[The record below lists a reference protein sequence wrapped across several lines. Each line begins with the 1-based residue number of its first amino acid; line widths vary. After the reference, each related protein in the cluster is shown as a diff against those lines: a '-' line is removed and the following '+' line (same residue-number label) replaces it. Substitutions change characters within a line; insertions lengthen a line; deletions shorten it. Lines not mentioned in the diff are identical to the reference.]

1 MKRKILKSTVDFLIM
16 AIGSFLY
23 ALSVTVIIDANM
35 LSAGGVTGISTLIH
49 HFFTNIPTG
58 FLVFVINIPILILGF
73 VKLGGKFIIK
83 TALATVLVSISLEI
97 TERFIPTYKTDNIL
111 AAIFGGIIMGLGL
124 SLVFMRGG
132 TTGGVDIIAKVINRR
147 FRHLTVGRVLLTM
160 DGIVILLTALAYK
173 NIETALYSVIAIFV
187 SSKVMDTVL
196 YGSDKGKIIYIVT
209 THPDE
214 ISKQIIERVGRGVTM
229 LNAKGAYTG
238 KERQML
244 MCTVRLNEVSAVYSV
259 VDELDKNA
267 FIVVGEAGE
276 IIGEGFKSINS

>member
-1 MKRKILKSTVDFLIM
+1 MKRKVFKWILDLIII

-23 ALSVTVIIDANM
+23 ALSVSAILDANM
-35 LSAGGVTGISTLIH
+35 LSAGGVTGISTLVH
-49 HFFTNIPTG
+49 RFTGIPSG
-58 FLVFVINIPILILGF
+58 LLVFIINIPIIILGI
-73 VKLGGKFIIK
+73 VKLGGKFILK
-83 TALATVLVSISLEI
+83 TAIATAFVSLSLEI
-97 TERFIPTYKTDNIL
+97 TESFIPIYKTDSIL
-111 AAIFGGIIMGLGL
+111 AAIFGGMIMGLGL

-160 DGIVILLTALAYK
+160 DGVVILLTALAYR

-187 SSKVMDTVL
+187 SSKVMDTLL

-209 THPDE
+209 TNPDE

-229 LNAKGAYTG
+229 LSAKGAYTG

-244 MCTVRLNEVSAVYSV
+244 MCTVRLNEVSSVYSV
-259 VDELDKNA
+259 VNEFDKTA

>member
-1 MKRKILKSTVDFLIM
+1 MKRIFKSVIDILII

-23 ALSVTVIIDANM
+23 AIAVSAIIDANM

-49 HFFTNIPTG
+49 HFSGIPSG
-58 FLVFVINIPILILGF
+58 LLVFVINIPIIILGI
-73 VKLGGKFIIK
+73 VKLGGRFIIK
-83 TALATVLVSISLEI
+83 TAIATIFVSISLEI
-97 TERFIPTYKTDNIL
+97 TERFIPTYKTDDIL
-111 AAIFGGIIMGLGL
+111 AALFGGIIMGLGL

-160 DGIVILLTALAYK
+160 DGIVILLTAFAYK

-187 SSKVMDTVL
+187 SSKVMDTLL

-209 THPDE
+209 SCPEE
-214 ISKQIIERVGRGVTM
+214 ISKQIIEQVGRGVTM
-229 LNAKGAYTG
+229 LSAKGAYTG

-259 VDELDKNA
+259 VNELDKNA

-276 IIGEGFKSINS
+276 IIGEGFKSIQS

>member
-1 MKRKILKSTVDFLIM
+1 MKRIFKSVIDILII

-23 ALSVTVIIDANM
+23 AIAVSAIIDANM

-49 HFFTNIPTG
+49 HFSGIPSG
-58 FLVFVINIPILILGF
+58 LLVFVINIPIIILGI
-73 VKLGGKFIIK
+73 VKLGGRFIIK
-83 TALATVLVSISLEI
+83 TAIATTFVSISLEI
-97 TERFIPTYKTDNIL
+97 TERFMPTYKTDDIL
-111 AAIFGGIIMGLGL
+111 AALFGGIIMGLGL

-160 DGIVILLTALAYK
+160 DGIVILLTAFAYK

-187 SSKVMDTVL
+187 SSKVMDTLL

-209 THPDE
+209 SCPEE
-214 ISKQIIERVGRGVTM
+214 ISKQIIEQVGRGVTM
-229 LNAKGAYTG
+229 LSAKGAYTG

-259 VDELDKNA
+259 VNELDKNA

-276 IIGEGFKSINS
+276 IIGEGFKSIQS

>member
-1 MKRKILKSTVDFLIM
+1 MKRIFKSVIDILII

-23 ALSVTVIIDANM
+23 AIAVSAIIDANM

-49 HFFTNIPTG
+49 HFSGIPSG
-58 FLVFVINIPILILGF
+58 LLVFVINIPIIILGI
-73 VKLGGKFIIK
+73 VKLGGRFIVK
-83 TALATVLVSISLEI
+83 TAIATIFVSISLEI
-97 TERFIPTYKTDNIL
+97 TERFMPTYKTDDIL
-111 AAIFGGIIMGLGL
+111 AALFGGIIMGLGL

-160 DGIVILLTALAYK
+160 DGIVILLTAFAYR

-187 SSKVMDTVL
+187 SSKVMDTLL

-209 THPDE
+209 SCPEE
-214 ISKQIIERVGRGVTM
+214 ISKQIIEQVGRGVTM
-229 LNAKGAYTG
+229 LSAKGAYTG

-259 VDELDKNA
+259 VNELDKNA

-276 IIGEGFKSINS
+276 IIGEGFKSIQS

>member
-1 MKRKILKSTVDFLIM
+1 MKRKILKSTVDFFMM

-49 HFFTNIPTG
+49 HFTNLPTG
-58 FLVFVINIPILILGF
+58 LLLFIINIPILILGF
-73 VKLGGKFIIK
+73 VKLGGKFIVK

-160 DGIVILLTALAYK
+160 DGLVILLTAFAYR

-209 THPDE
+209 SSPEE

-229 LNAKGAYTG
+229 LNARGAYTG

>member
-1 MKRKILKSTVDFLIM
+1 MKRIFKSVIDILII

-23 ALSVTVIIDANM
+23 AIAVSAIIDANM

-49 HFFTNIPTG
+49 HFSGIPSG
-58 FLVFVINIPILILGF
+58 LLVFVINIPIIILGI
-73 VKLGGKFIIK
+73 VKLGGRFIIK
-83 TALATVLVSISLEI
+83 TAIATTFVSISLEI
-97 TERFIPTYKTDNIL
+97 TERFMPTYKTDDIL
-111 AAIFGGIIMGLGL
+111 AALFGGIIMGLGL

-160 DGIVILLTALAYK
+160 DGIVILLTAFAYK

-187 SSKVMDTVL
+187 SSKVMDTLL

-209 THPDE
+209 SCPEE
-214 ISKQIIERVGRGVTM
+214 ISKQIIEQVGRGVTM
-229 LNAKGAYTG
+229 LSAKGAYTG

-259 VDELDKNA
+259 VNEIDKNA

-276 IIGEGFKSINS
+276 IIGEGFKSIQS

>member
-1 MKRKILKSTVDFLIM
+1 MKRIFKSVIDILII

-23 ALSVTVIIDANM
+23 AIAVSAIIDANM

-49 HFFTNIPTG
+49 HFSGIPSG
-58 FLVFVINIPILILGF
+58 LLVFVINIPIIILGI
-73 VKLGGKFIIK
+73 VKLGGRFIIK
-83 TALATVLVSISLEI
+83 TAIATTFVSISLEI
-97 TERFIPTYKTDNIL
+97 TERFMPTYKTDDIL
-111 AAIFGGIIMGLGL
+111 AALFGGIIMGLGL

-160 DGIVILLTALAYK
+160 DGIVILLTAFAYK
-173 NIETALYSVIAIFV
+173 NIETVLYSVIAIFV
-187 SSKVMDTVL
+187 SSKVMDTLL

-209 THPDE
+209 SCPEE
-214 ISKQIIERVGRGVTM
+214 ISKQIIEQVGRGVTM
-229 LNAKGAYTG
+229 LSAKGAYTG

-259 VDELDKNA
+259 VNELDKNA

-276 IIGEGFKSINS
+276 IIGEGFKSIQS

>member
-1 MKRKILKSTVDFLIM
+1 MGRKILSSVYDFLM
-16 AIGSFLY
+16 LAAGSFLY
-23 ALSVTVIIDANM
+23 ALSVTVIIDPNM

-49 HFFTNIPTG
+49 HFTSIPTG

-73 VKLGGKFIIK
+73 VKLGGKFIVK

-160 DGIVILLTALAYK
+160 DGIVILLTAFAYR

-209 THPDE
+209 TQPDE
-214 ISKQIIERVGRGVTM
+214 ISKRIIERVGRGVTM

-259 VDELDKNA
+259 VNELDKNA

>member
-1 MKRKILKSTVDFLIM
+1 MKRIFKSFIDILII

-23 ALSVTVIIDANM
+23 AIAVSAIIDANM

-49 HFFTNIPTG
+49 HFSGIPSG
-58 FLVFVINIPILILGF
+58 LLVFVINIPIIILGI
-73 VKLGGKFIIK
+73 VKLGGRFIVK
-83 TALATVLVSISLEI
+83 TAIATIFVSISLEI
-97 TERFIPTYKTDNIL
+97 TERFVPTYKTDDIL
-111 AAIFGGIIMGLGL
+111 AALFGGIIMGLGL

-160 DGIVILLTALAYK
+160 DGIVILLTAFAYK

-187 SSKVMDTVL
+187 SSKVMDTLL

-209 THPDE
+209 SCPEE
-214 ISKQIIERVGRGVTM
+214 ISKQIIEQVGRGVTM
-229 LNAKGAYTG
+229 LSAKGAYTG

-259 VDELDKNA
+259 VNELDKNA

-276 IIGEGFKSINS
+276 IIGEGFKSIQS

>member
-1 MKRKILKSTVDFLIM
+1 MKRIFKSVIDILIIAM
-16 AIGSFLY
+16 GSFLY
-23 ALSVTVIIDANM
+23 AIAVSAIIDANM

-49 HFFTNIPTG
+49 HFSGIPSG
-58 FLVFVINIPILILGF
+58 LLVFVINIPIIILGI
-73 VKLGGKFIIK
+73 VKLGGRFIVK
-83 TALATVLVSISLEI
+83 TAIATIFVSISLEI
-97 TERFIPTYKTDNIL
+97 TERFMPTYKTDDIL
-111 AAIFGGIIMGLGL
+111 AALFGGIIMGLGL

-160 DGIVILLTALAYK
+160 DGIVILLTAFAYK

-187 SSKVMDTVL
+187 SSKVMDTLL

-209 THPDE
+209 SCPEE
-214 ISKQIIERVGRGVTM
+214 ISKQIIEQVGRGVTM
-229 LNAKGAYTG
+229 LSAKGAYTG

-259 VDELDKNA
+259 VNELDKNA

-276 IIGEGFKSINS
+276 IIGEGFKSIQS